1 MYTFKI
7 ILCPRK
13 FIKINYIFQ
22 SLYTNLRYFATF
34 HYAISRLS
42 LASDFENLI
51 HQFLHSRNIIPWSK
65 IYKLN
70 LPIMS
75 NNEAFLNCIFFSD
88 FSTSKR
94 INSAIRCRLC
104 SMFIQYE
111 HYTAATQKKKIENLW
126 LHNILL
132 EMK

>member
-1 MYTFKI
+1 MH
-7 ILCPRK
+7 
-13 FIKINYIFQ
+13 
-22 SLYTNLRYFATF
+22 FATL

-88 FSTSKR
+88 FSTSIR

-104 SMFIQYE
+104 MFIQYE
-111 HYTAATQKKKIENLW
+111 HYTAATQKKIENL
-126 LHNILL
+126 
-132 EMK
+132 